1 MKLVAIFPLL
11 AVWLVLAGNV
21 RASTLIAGI
30 VLCAA
35 AVVIFANLATEHTVR
50 GGRGPDAGEQPASVG
65 LWPFVR
71 RMLWALVFI
80 PVFLGKV
87 LLSGLTMAFLALKPS
102 IDFWPGIVRVRGG
115 FRSLTTTAIFAN
127 AMTLTPGTL
136 TVDYD
141 EKTDDLYVHW
151 IDVTGYEDDFDH
163 RVTSGMRVWME
174 RLER

>member
-1 MKLVAIFPLL
+1 MKVVALFPLL

-35 AVVIFANLATEHTVR
+35 AVAIFANLAGEHSTR
-50 GGRGPDAGEQPASVG
+50 GAGSSAEAREGSRGRLLPVT
-65 LWPFVR
+65 R
-71 RMLWALVFI
+71 RIFWALVFM

-87 LLSGLTMAFLALKPS
+87 LLSGLNMALLALKPG
-102 IDFWPGIVRVRGG
+102 IDFWPGIVRVPGG
-115 FRSLTTTAIFAN
+115 LRNVVTTAIFAN

-136 TVDYD
+136 TLDYD
-141 EKTDDLYVHW
+141 ESNDDLYVHW
-151 IDVTGYEDDFDH
+151 IDVTGYEEDFDR

>member
-1 MKLVAIFPLL
+1 MKVVALFPLL

-21 RASTLIAGI
+21 RASTLIAGV

-35 AVVIFANLATEHTVR
+35 AVAIFANLAVEHSTR
-50 GGRGPDAGEQPASVG
+50 DEGGSDDENQASRSG
-65 LWPFVR
+65 LLSVSR
-71 RMLWALVFI
+71 RVFWALVFM

-87 LLSGLTMAFLALKPS
+87 LLSGLNMAFLALRPS

-115 FRSLTTTAIFAN
+115 FRSVVTTTILAN

-141 EKTDDLYVHW
+141 EENDDLYVHW
-151 IDVTGYEDDFDH
+151 IDVTGYEDDFDR